1 MVDNDTQAEIDI
13 TETVSEDVAEP
24 DFDHLT
30 GIVTDGFVGAVGGLV
45 GTTVMTVV
53 LLIAATLGA
62 FEVSSFASLTELTGV
77 NVLIPLDPVSAGYV
91 LFLLNGM
98 VTWPLLFASI
108 GSYLPGTKYAT
119 KGIPYGMVLWTGFVM
134 AFYSDQT
141 GIALVLYLLLTLLG
155 HVAYG
160 FSLGSVF
167 DYLANR
173 PETLV

>member
-1 MVDNDTQAEIDI
+1 MVGNDTHTEVDIAES
-13 TETVSEDVAEP
+13 TSEDVAEP

-30 GIVTDGFVGAVGGLV
+30 GIITDGFVGAVGGLV

-53 LLIAATLGA
+53 LLIGTTLGA
-62 FEVSSFASLTELTGV
+62 FEVGSFATLSELIGL
-77 NVLIPLDPVSAGYV
+77 NALLPLDPVAGGYV

-98 VTWPLLFASI
+98 ITWPLLFASI

-134 AFYSDQT
+134 AFYTGQS
-141 GIALVLYLLLTLLG
+141 GIAFVLYLFLTLLG

-167 DYLANR
+167 DYLSER